1 MEYIIYKIVD
11 NTNGDVYFGRIKK
24 KLFNRMSG
32 HRQDAKE
39 NKNISSQS
47 IILNGD
53 YSVEVVEY
61 TNDKSRE
68 RYYIENFNCVNKNI
82 PQRTIK
88 EWRNDNRDKWR
99 KMDRENKV
107 KYRNWQRSWGGDL
120 RCNNNCL
127 LRIDINL
134 FS

>member
-11 NTNGDVYFGRIKK
+11 NTNGDVYFGSTKQ
-24 KLFNRMSG
+24 KLCNRMSG

>member
-11 NTNGDVYFGRIKK
+11 NTNGDVYFGSTTQKLNDRIY
-24 KLFNRMSG
+24 G
-32 HRQDAKE
+32 HKYDAKR
-39 NKNISSQS
+39 NKKVRSQS

-68 RYYIENFNCVNKNI
+68 RYYIENYTCVNKNI
-82 PQRTIK
+82 PQRTFN
-88 EWRNDNRDKWR
+88 EWRNDNKDKWR
-99 KMDRENKV
+99 KMDRENKK
-107 KYRNWQRSWGGDL
+107 KYRDWQRTWGGEL
-120 RCNNNCL
+120 RGNNNCL